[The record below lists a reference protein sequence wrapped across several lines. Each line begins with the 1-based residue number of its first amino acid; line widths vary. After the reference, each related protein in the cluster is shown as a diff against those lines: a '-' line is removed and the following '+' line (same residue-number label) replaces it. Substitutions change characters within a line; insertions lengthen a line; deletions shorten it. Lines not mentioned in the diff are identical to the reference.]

1 MAVSYL
7 ISGIAA
13 AFVVTTIGL
22 LIIYLTAN
30 HRDTI
35 ARQQQLFLVAM
46 TIRFAAALVLHETSL
61 YEVVIG
67 SADASGWHLGR
78 VFKERIDESP
88 LGPLAI
94 PQELLDSVKGINRGY
109 GTFLGLYFYV
119 TRLCSELSAS
129 AFSCFAGAMTAVF
142 SYRLAR
148 VIFSENVAIKTG
160 WLVCVFP
167 SMLIWSIQTIKEPLV
182 ILLEIVAMYACTV
195 LRETGFSARH
205 IALWMLSAVAVLPL
219 RFYAAYMLCGVIVV
233 SLFVPNLNRRSA
245 PFGTALVFGI
255 ILLCAI
261 NMASD
266 SLEAHQEKF
275 ESFDVGQVQNFRQA
289 VTVGEGSGSGVVL
302 GYDMRTGGG
311 FLIGT
316 LVGALHL
323 LLAPFPWQFGGGSVR
338 FALTAPEMIV
348 WWLLVLGGL
357 VRGVAHGVRH
367 KPGAILPIMLFI
379 IILGTVYS
387 MMFGNIG
394 IIYRQRAQLL
404 PYLFMLTMF
413 GFETARAT
421 RSAPS
426 YAEELFETIGP
437 PSRVLSSL
445 EIAPCDA

>member
-233 SLFVPNLNRRSA
+233 SLFVPNLNRQSA
-245 PFGTALVFGI
+245 PVWYGTRLW
-255 ILLCAI
+255 
-261 NMASD
+261 
-266 SLEAHQEKF
+266 HHP
-275 ESFDVGQVQNFRQA
+275 
-289 VTVGEGSGSGVVL
+289 VVCNQY
-302 GYDMRTGGG
+302 G
-311 FLIGT
+311 
-316 LVGALHL
+316 
-323 LLAPFPWQFGGGSVR
+323 
-338 FALTAPEMIV
+338 
-348 WWLLVLGGL
+348 
-357 VRGVAHGVRH
+357 
-367 KPGAILPIMLFI
+367 
-379 IILGTVYS
+379 
-387 MMFGNIG
+387 
-394 IIYRQRAQLL
+394 
-404 PYLFMLTMF
+404 F
-413 GFETARAT
+413 GFPRG
-421 RSAPS
+421 SP
-426 YAEELFETIGP
+426 G
-437 PSRVLSSL
+437 
-445 EIAPCDA
+445 EI